1 MGALET
7 MFRNVIV
14 FVLLAVPGVVL
25 VKTKILKTE
34 QTHTLSKL
42 LLYVGMPFLILKSTL
57 NVSFNGE
64 LLKVVLL
71 SAGIGVVYTFLW
83 IFLSKP
89 VTAMEKNDRT
99 RGVMRF
105 CAVFTNNGFLGIPLA
120 VAVFP
125 DKPLVLTCLI
135 IINIITNAVM
145 YTVGVFMISG
155 DKSSVS
161 VKKALVNPVLIAFVI
176 GLILNVSGVKN
187 YVPEIVDYAGHLGGL
202 VTPLSMII
210 LGMKLGS
217 VKILPMFT
225 SWKTYF
231 VSALKLVVVP
241 AIAVAIGFALKGVFA
256 FGEDLILGLFVSFA
270 MPTAALATTFADCYG
285 GDVDNAVSFTLGTTI
300 LSIAVIPLLY
310 WVVVALL

>member
-1 MGALET
+1 MDALIT

-14 FVLLAVPGVVL
+14 FVLLAVPGAVL
-25 VKTKILKTE
+25 VKTKMLKTE

-64 LLKVVLL
+64 LLKIVLL
-71 SAGIGVVYTFLW
+71 SAGIGVAYTFLW

-89 VTAMEKNDRT
+89 FTKMEKNDST

-120 VAVFP
+120 QAVFP
-125 DKPLVLTCLI
+125 DKPLVMTCLI

-145 YTVGVFMISG
+145 YTVGVFMISR
-155 DKSSVS
+155 DKSTISA
-161 VKKALVNPVLIAFVI
+161 KKAVFNPVLIAFVI
-176 GLILNVSGVKN
+176 GLILNVLGVQS
-187 YVPEIVDYAGHLGGL
+187 YVPEIVSYAGHLGSL

-241 AIAVAIGFALKGVFA
+241 AVAVAIGFALKGAFT

>member
-1 MGALET
+1 MDALIT

-71 SAGIGVVYTFLW
+71 SAGIGVAYTFLW

-89 VTAMEKNDRT
+89 FTKMEKNEST

-161 VKKALVNPVLIAFVI
+161 VKKAVLNPVLIAFVI
-176 GLILNVSGVKN
+176 GLIFNVSGVKN
-187 YVPEIVDYAGHLGGL
+187 YVPEVVDYASHLGGL

-225 SWKTYF
+225 SWKTYY

-241 AIAVAIGFALKGVFA
+241 AVAVAIGFALKSAFP

-310 WVVVALL
+310 WAVVALL

>member
-1 MGALET
+1 MDALIT

-14 FVLLAVPGVVL
+14 FVLLAVPGAVL
-25 VKTKILKTE
+25 VKTKMLKTE

-64 LLKVVLL
+64 LLKIVLL
-71 SAGIGVVYTFLW
+71 SAGIGVAYTFLW

-89 VTAMEKNDRT
+89 FTKMEKNEST

-120 VAVFP
+120 QAVFP
-125 DKPLVLTCLI
+125 DKPLVMTCLI

-145 YTVGVFMISG
+145 YTVGVFMISR
-155 DKSSVS
+155 DKSTISA
-161 VKKALVNPVLIAFVI
+161 KKAVFNPVLIAFVI
-176 GLILNVSGVKN
+176 GLILNVLGVKS
-187 YVPEIVDYAGHLGGL
+187 YVPEVVDYAGYLGGL

-241 AIAVAIGFALKGVFA
+241 AVAVAIGFALKGAFT

>member
-1 MGALET
+1 MDALIT

-14 FVLLAVPGVVL
+14 FVLLAVPGAVL
-25 VKTKILKTE
+25 VKTKMLKTE

-64 LLKVVLL
+64 LLKIVLL
-71 SAGIGVVYTFLW
+71 SAGIGVAYTFLW

-89 VTAMEKNDRT
+89 FTKMEKNEST

-120 VAVFP
+120 QAVFP
-125 DKPLVLTCLI
+125 DKPLVMTCLI

-145 YTVGVFMISG
+145 YTVGVFMISR
-155 DKSSVS
+155 DKSTISA
-161 VKKALVNPVLIAFVI
+161 KKAVFNPVLIAFVI
-176 GLILNVSGVKN
+176 GLILNVLGVQS
-187 YVPEIVDYAGHLGGL
+187 YVPEIVSYAGHLGGL

-241 AIAVAIGFALKGVFA
+241 AVAVAIGFALKGAFT